1 MKIQHVKIFELQ
13 LKQCLEGNLNA
24 FIRKV
29 KISTQCPKFPHQEA
43 KKKENQIKPKIFGR
57 NRR

>member
-1 MKIQHVKIFELQ
+1 MKTQHVKIFELQ

-43 KKKENQIKPKIFGR
+43 KKKGKSNKTQNIWEE
-57 NRR
+57 